1 MQWMIFLAEI
11 IKAEY
16 SEKIKVVTLLIKIRT
31 EYFPGFRRKSY
42 VFVSVDFRNSWLNL
56 TKKLN

>member
-42 VFVSVDFRNSWLNL
+42 VCVSVDFRNSWLNL

>member
-42 VFVSVDFRNSWLNL
+42 VSVSVDFRNSWLNL